1 MQLPAEVA
9 NWIMASSEMPI
20 PMQIVLSVSTHYL
33 KSIIEQVKN
42 CLLEW
47 TIKLEATGI
56 LGEDMR
62 FSQEKTNMAKEIPQQ
77 INNYY
82 GTVVN

>member
-9 NWIMASSEMPI
+9 NWIMESSEMPI

-42 CLLEW
+42 CLM
-47 TIKLEATGI
+47 
-56 LGEDMR
+56 DY
-62 FSQEKTNMAKEIPQQ
+62 Q
-77 INNYY
+77 IRSNGDFGRGYAIQSGGNKY
-82 GTVVN
+82 GKRNTAADQ